1 MIPMNPRYAILFI
14 VLVTGAMMTHSLI
27 ADKDGTR
34 PELGT
39 VKWGRDM
46 DAAIEASKDSGKPV
60 FALFQEVPG

>member
-1 MIPMNPRYAILFI
+1 MKFRYDVLFI
-14 VLVTGAMMTHSLI
+14 ALVTGAMMTHSLI
-27 ADKDGTR
+27 ANKDDSR

-46 DAAIEASKDSGKPV
+46 DAAIEKSKESGKPV

>member
-1 MIPMNPRYAILFI
+1 MNARYAILFI
-14 VLVTGAMMTHSLI
+14 ALVTGAMMTHSLI
-27 ADKDGTR
+27 ADKGGDR

-46 DAAIEASKDSGKPV
+46 DAALETSKESGKPV